1 MYHSIT
7 IGGKNT
13 WDDWRLVPASRPVFN
28 PPAQKV
34 KTLEIPGGDGV
45 IDLSQSLTG
54 YPVYQNRTGSIE
66 FIVMNDFKP
75 WHMAYSDIMD
85 YLHGQKLRAVLEDDP
100 EYFYEGRFTVNVWK
114 SEKDWSRITIDYD
127 VGPYKWSVLSSTDD
141 WLWDPFNFQNGVIRP
156 AVFKDI
162 AVTTEVRAVK
172 LAALLFGRAPVCPV
186 FRVSSSDKR
195 GVHIRFI
202 NPTLGLDAVSYTH
215 LEFIHLGENVG
226 EGLAIGVNNS
236 IVPAAQAA
244 SGMIDEVIAVSEKGV
259 DAFEDWINEKQ
270 YYGELSLMDELAGW
284 ENLQKKYRA
293 GSEERMKIDREVY
306 RVQNELVSAT
316 YQASLNLSLIHI

>member
-66 FIVMNDFKP
+66 FIKP

-114 SEKDWSRITIDYD
+114 SEKDWSRIIIDYD

-172 LAALLFGRAPVCPV
+172 LAALLVGRAPVCPV

-202 NPTLGLDAVSYTH
+202 NPTLGLDETKLLPDGVIQFPEFVFFGDLGATLELWCDTGTGSVS
-215 LEFIHLGENVG
+215 
-226 EGLAIGVNNS
+226 
-236 IVPAAQAA
+236 
-244 SGMIDEVIAVSEKGV
+244 V
-259 DAFEDWINEKQ
+259 DFRQ
-270 YYGELSLMDELAGW
+270 GRL
-284 ENLQKKYRA
+284 
-293 GSEERMKIDREVY
+293 
-306 RVQNELVSAT
+306 
-316 YQASLNLSLIHI
+316 

>member
-127 VGPYKWSVLSSTDD
+127 VGPTSGQSCPPRTTGCGTPSTFKMASS
-141 WLWDPFNFQNGVIRP
+141 
-156 AVFKDI
+156 
-162 AVTTEVRAVK
+162 
-172 LAALLFGRAPVCPV
+172 APPCS
-186 FRVSSSDKR
+186 RTSR
-195 GVHIRFI
+195 
-202 NPTLGLDAVSYTH
+202 
-215 LEFIHLGENVG
+215 
-226 EGLAIGVNNS
+226 
-236 IVPAAQAA
+236 
-244 SGMIDEVIAVSEKGV
+244 
-259 DAFEDWINEKQ
+259 
-270 YYGELSLMDELAGW
+270 
-284 ENLQKKYRA
+284 
-293 GSEERMKIDREVY
+293 
-306 RVQNELVSAT
+306 
-316 YQASLNLSLIHI
+316 